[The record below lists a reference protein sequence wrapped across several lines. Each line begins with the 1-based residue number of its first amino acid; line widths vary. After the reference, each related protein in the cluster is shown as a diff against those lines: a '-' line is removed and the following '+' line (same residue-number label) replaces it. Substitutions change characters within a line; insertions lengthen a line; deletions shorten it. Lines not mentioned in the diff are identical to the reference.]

1 MGAGHLTGCI
11 ASGKGSL
18 YVCSLFLSRG
28 TKLRLVP
35 GAQRGGGEWFLRL
48 SGSLPEAPS
57 LSPAC
62 QGLQSV
68 VTSNDCHLVATPDL
82 HPDSWVQGAATL

>member
-1 MGAGHLTGCI
+1 MFAACFFQEVQS
-11 ASGKGSL
+11 SGWYL
-18 YVCSLFLSRG
+18 D
-28 TKLRLVP
+28 
-35 GAQRGGGEWFLRL
+35 AQRGGGEWFLGL
-48 SGSLPEAPS
+48 SRSLPEAPS